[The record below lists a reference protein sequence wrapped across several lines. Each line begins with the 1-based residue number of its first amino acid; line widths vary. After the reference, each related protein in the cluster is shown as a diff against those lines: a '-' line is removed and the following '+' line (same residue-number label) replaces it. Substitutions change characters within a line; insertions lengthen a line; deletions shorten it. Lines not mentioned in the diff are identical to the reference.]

1 MRRPDSD
8 FFGSCWLPV
17 AIKERYKSRKMR
29 FLRGLV
35 TALLLVI
42 MLLCALFVLA
52 LFVPTMLIL
61 LKLTAALLS

>member
-1 MRRPDSD
+1 
-8 FFGSCWLPV
+8 
-17 AIKERYKSRKMR
+17 MR